1 MLEGNILIGIVAAL
15 VVLLQLRTLYQAFK
29 YKRVIDEKN
38 IQLMQLYLDS
48 KFIYKGL
55 IDSLK
60 SLSSTDFCSF
70 FIQQI
75 KDYYN
80 LEEIIVIDSVK
91 MMGEERKSIRKGISI
106 EFAKSD
112 IESMLKSVTGHDLN
126 EFEINISDIDYVVY
140 LSRLSGSS
148 DEENDGVIIC
158 VETAPS
164 LLSKNEKIGLKNCV
178 SLLKNRLMYD

>member
-1 MLEGNILIGIVAAL
+1 MVENNLLIVIVASL
-15 VVLLQLRTLYQAFK
+15 LVLLQLRTLYQTFK

-55 IDSLK
+55 TDSLK

-91 MMGEERKSIRKGISI
+91 MMGEERESIRKGISI
-106 EFAKSD
+106 EFAKTD
-112 IESMLKSVTGHDLN
+112 IESMLKSVTGHDLK
-126 EFEINISDIDYVVY
+126 EFEINISGIDYVVY
-140 LSRLSGSS
+140 LSRLGAS
-148 DEENDGVIIC
+148 DEDNDGVIIC
-158 VETAPS
+158 VETGPS